1 MTILSSSQILER
13 IFHEDDSKRL
23 TITPIVDQKL
33 QICDGTVDIRL
44 GTRFIIFR
52 GRKIDTLDPTM
63 GEIAEKIQGFQD
75 RVYFPYGKKLILHP
89 NQFILGSSLEYL
101 RFPSDIMGFVVG
113 RSSWGRLGLVIE
125 TSPIV
130 HPCFIGVL
138 TFEFSNLS
146 TAPIALYP
154 GVRIAQ
160 IALYHGECD
169 SNYDCKSR
177 LAKSRYHLTT
187 GPEFSKIHL
196 DKEMKLIRNLK
207 K

>member
-1 MTILSSSQILER
+1 MTILSTSQIIER
-13 IFHEDDSKRL
+13 IFHDDPSKRL
-23 TITPIVDQKL
+23 TITPIIDPKL
-33 QICDGTVDIRL
+33 QIGDGTVDIRL
-44 GTRFIIFR
+44 GTRFILFR
-52 GRKIDTLDPTM
+52 GRKIGTLDPTM
-63 GEIAEKIQGFQD
+63 DEVAEKIHGFQD
-75 RVYFPYGKKLILHP
+75 RVYFPYGKRFILHP
-89 NQFILGSSLEYL
+89 NHFILGSSLEYM

-154 GVRIAQ
+154 GARIAQ
-160 IALYHGECD
+160 LALHQGE
-169 SNYDCKSR
+169 NGNHTDCTASI
-177 LAKSRYHLTT
+177 AKSRYHLTT

-196 DKEMKLIRNLK
+196 DKELK
-207 K
+207 